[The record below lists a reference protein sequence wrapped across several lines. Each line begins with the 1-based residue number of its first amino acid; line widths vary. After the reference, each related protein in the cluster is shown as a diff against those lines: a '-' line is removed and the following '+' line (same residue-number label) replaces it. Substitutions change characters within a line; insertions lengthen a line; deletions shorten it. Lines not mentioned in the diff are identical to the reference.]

1 MAGYDKFQTDMAK
14 GRFTFPVAILICLL
28 LRIITGNE
36 WQDVINLLVCA
47 LTAYLLIEIN
57 TAFTLIRTRSTLHVS
72 FYIFLSTT
80 CLFLHSFQY
89 AVFVPLAFLIATS
102 QLFSS
107 YESPYPAGSIFHAF
121 FFIGLGSLLFPQ
133 LLYFVPLFYLGMISF
148 RSLSLKSFF
157 AGLTGLCM
165 PYWLFFG
172 YAFYYDKMN
181 LFYHPLQELIHFQP
195 ISYGTLGMDRIISCG
210 IITLISLVS
219 SVHYFHVSYLDKVR
233 THIFLSFLIT
243 VEAWIYLL
251 GILQPQHFDILLQ
264 MPLFYLGMISFR
276 SLSLKSFFAGLT
288 GLCMPYWLFFGYAFY
303 YDKMNLFYHP
313 LQELIHFQPISYGT
327 LGMDRIISCGI
338 ITLISL
344 VSSVHY
350 FHVSYLDKVRTH
362 IFLSF
367 LITVEAWIYL
377 LGILQPQHFDILLQ
391 MQIIVGSILT
401 GHLFTLTHNRF
412 TGIFFIITFV
422 LLIVLTIY
430 NLWMQFFNS

>member
-1 MAGYDKFQTDMAK
+1 MAK

-72 FYIFLSTT
+72 FYVFLSTA

-89 AVFVPLAFLIATS
+89 AVFAPLTFLIAIS

-157 AGLTGLCM
+157 AGLTGLCV

-233 THIFLSFLIT
+233 TRIFLFNRTFIYFNPQPLYRHLFHHYICSINSSNYIQFMDAILQFLIDWGYWGLFLGSFIAGS
-243 VEAWIYLL
+243 VLPFSSEAVLAACVGPLGLDPVISITAATAGNVAGGMTCYWMGHLGNMEWIE
-251 GILQPQHFDILLQ
+251 
-264 MPLFYLGMISFR
+264 
-276 SLSLKSFFAGLT
+276 K
-288 GLCMPYWLFFGYAFY
+288 
-303 YDKMNLFYHP
+303 
-313 LQELIHFQPISYGT
+313 
-327 LGMDRIISCGI
+327 
-338 ITLISL
+338 
-344 VSSVHY
+344 Y
-350 FHVSYLDKVRTH
+350 FHVKKEKMDRAERFVHGRG
-362 IFLSF
+362 
-367 LITVEAWIYL
+367 AWMAFFAFIPI
-377 LGILQPQHFDILLQ
+377 LGSAI
-391 MQIIVGSILT
+391 S
-401 GHLFTLTHNRF
+401 
-412 TGIFFIITFV
+412 
-422 LLIVLTIY
+422 IVLGMMRANIWIVILAMTIGKILRY
-430 NLWMQFFNS
+430 ALLVWGVLEASALMH